1 LFDQQYGIFAGKF
14 RRYHGQSWLSR
25 LVDVKTLFYN
35 TRDVLFV
42 VLGIVQSWWLLR
54 RINPDVILM
63 KGGYVGV
70 PIGLAAS
77 RKIPLVT
84 HDSDAMSGLANRLG
98 GRRAR
103 FHATTLPA
111 SAYPGYQASTVRQ
124 VGVIVADDYQLVTA
138 AQQAENKAQLG
149 LPSDQPLLMI
159 TGGSLGAESINKAM
173 VKIVPDLLGQQ
184 PDLQVVHQVGK
195 GHQDCYGS
203 FHNSRLQVAELLPTL
218 AVYLGAADVVVTRA
232 GANTLA
238 ELGVLAK
245 AAIVVPNPHLTGG
258 HQLKNAQYL
267 RQQQAIVEIADKT
280 LSSATGQQQ
289 LETEILRLLANP
301 GQRQKLAHKLHQV
314 TVLDGAKQLAEL
326 LIQAANGVTN
336 EAAT

>member
-1 LFDQQYGIFAGKF
+1 
-14 RRYHGQSWLSR
+14 
-25 LVDVKTLFYN
+25 
-35 TRDVLFV
+35 
-42 VLGIVQSWWLLR
+42 
-54 RINPDVILM
+54 
-63 KGGYVGV
+63 
-70 PIGLAAS
+70 
-77 RKIPLVT
+77 
-84 HDSDAMSGLANRLG
+84 LG